1 MWKVSTAAPITLAG
15 EERQAVE
22 ALAGSRKSNAR
33 MQEPARI
40 VLLVAKGM
48 VSRAVARKPGCIPG
62 MESK

>member
-1 MWKVSTAAPITLAG
+1 MRKVSTATLIALAG
-15 EERQAVE
+15 EERQAVD
-22 ALAGSRKSNAR
+22 ALGGSRKSKAR
-33 MQEPARI
+33 MQERARI